1 MLGFPHVAI
10 PAAVAELAAGLSAP
24 AGGEVE
30 TLLLLASDGDEPEK
44 LSIDH
49 GRQLVGGQGIR
60 ILRQRVL
67 PRSNACRS
75 HRRTTFHADHS
86 NTRTKERGQRAP
98 EGSFQAPTIVVV
110 PCLFTFDQVGPA
122 RKAASSS
129 LEAHCHWRNHHRVD
143 PRFQS
148 TGQKSTVGVV
158 CSTLS
163 ITDYRDSEIDTTTEI
178 VVVCS
183 TLSIGGDARDSHGF
197 QPFQWKRSTPNKG
210 FVLVPSNAA
219 AAAHRLASTVGRGV
233 FAGTSS

>member
-44 LSIDH
+44 FSIDH
-49 GRQLVGGQGIR
+49 GRQLVGGRGSESFAREFCLVPMRAEATAESLSTPITR
-60 ILRQRVL
+60 I
-67 PRSNACRS
+67 
-75 HRRTTFHADHS
+75 
-86 NTRTKERGQRAP
+86 RAP
-98 EGSFQAPTIVVV
+98 RKGASVLQRDSFQAPHHR
-110 PCLFTFDQVGPA
+110 CCF
-122 RKAASSS
+122 ASSS
-129 LEAHCHWRNHHRVD
+129 HLTSHKNAAKRVQLTAKSHWWHRR
-143 PRFQS
+143 PPS
-148 TGQKSTVGVV
+148 LYTIHQKSTVG

-163 ITDYRDSEIDTTTEI
+163 ISDYRDSEIDTTTEI

-210 FVLVPSNAA
+210 FVLVPSNAGLKGF

-233 FAGTSS
+233 CAGTSS